1 MTTTRLVPR
10 YSGVASPHRA
20 AGFSLI
26 ELVIVIVILGIL
38 AVTALPRFLDV
49 TDEAKKA
56 SVEGVSG
63 GFATGVSL
71 VRAQWEAEGR
81 AKQDSLNTVLYDGS
95 RFYLTTPTDTQVSN
109 GELSP
114 GYPMDTSAGGSIDV
128 DPANLTAPRCL
139 KIWEGLLQN
148 PPKATASFSEVRGSG
163 NDLKYYVSVTNNGQD
178 SVCRYYLVNSLSKGS
193 DGKYQDPQ
201 GSTDAFMSFSYRP
214 ASGQVT
220 TNIN

>member
-1 MTTTRLVPR
+1 MTMKSTALRVPMR
-10 YSGVASPHRA
+10 GMMKRT

-95 RFYLTTPTDTQVSN
+95 RFYLTTPTDTQISN

-114 GYPMDTSAGGSIDV
+114 GYPMDTAAGGSPDV
-128 DPANLTAPRCL
+128 DPANLTAARCL

-163 NDLKYYVSVTNNGQD
+163 NDLKYYATVSSNGLD